1 MEKPRERAINH
12 GIKSL
17 SNAELIS
24 ILLRTGKKGKNVME
38 VSEAMLKKFGD
49 SLLEMQ
55 RARVEELSEIKG
67 VGIAKALTIQAALE
81 IGYRMWNES
90 MREKKI
96 VKSAEDVYNLCEDMT
111 LLGVETVRVIVLD
124 SQLGMITTRDIT
136 VGTATASLVH
146 PREIFNVAVKYP
158 ASGIILVHNHP
169 SGSPKPSE
177 EDLKVTERV
186 KKAGSIM
193 GIKLLDHVIVAS
205 GGYYSF
211 AQEKNM

>member
-24 ILLRTGKKGKNVME
+24 ILLRTGKKGKNVVE

>member
-24 ILLRTGKKGKNVME
+24 ILLRTGKKGKNVVE

-90 MREKKI
+90 MREKKF